1 LAALSSRHPAYS
13 HEPSSTVA
21 RGRNV
26 AAAASVQPRTGGHEP
41 SSYVAAAWYVAWRE
55 SVHPATMHSPE
66 SMTAQLR

>member
-1 LAALSSRHPAYS
+1 M
-13 HEPSSTVA
+13 VA

-41 SSYVAAAWYVAWRE
+41 SSYVAAALYVAWRE

-66 SMTAQLR
+66 STTAQLR